1 MAADPTLA
9 RLLRR
14 GADFAEF
21 FEERSSSLL
30 VHLEDGRVEKVL
42 QGDEAGLGLRV
53 LAGDQTY
60 YTYSQRL
67 GAASGRALADE
78 LSAVIGDRGARARR
92 YGYRRAGTAPAAE
105 RRRAAAPAPVPAE
118 IAALVRRIDRKSV
131 V

>member
-9 RLLRR
+9 RLVRR

-30 VHLEDGRVEKVL
+30 VHLEDGRVQKVL
-42 QGDEAGLGLRV
+42 QGDESGLGLRV
-53 LAGDQTY
+53 LSGDQTY

-78 LSAVIGDRGARARR
+78 LG
-92 YGYRRAGTAPAAE
+92 P
-105 RRRAAAPAPVPAE
+105 
-118 IAALVRRIDRKSV
+118 
-131 V
+131 